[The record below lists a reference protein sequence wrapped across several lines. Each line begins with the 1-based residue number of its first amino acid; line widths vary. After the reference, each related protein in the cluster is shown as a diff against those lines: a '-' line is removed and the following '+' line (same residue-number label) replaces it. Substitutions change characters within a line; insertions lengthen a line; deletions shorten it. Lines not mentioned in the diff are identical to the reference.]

1 MTKKSI
7 IANTKKVNKNEV
19 AIIDAVGNEIVTIEK
34 NAVITPCNA
43 SNAIKVN
50 ETIDFS
56 SLTKS
61 TMNNTELKKWY
72 HANGF
77 EFKSNTN
84 DSSNDVYNTFAT
96 DDRIQLTKK
105 VNHFNL
111 WLTATTATELET
123 ECKKSNVEIF
133 IKPVN
138 DGKRK
143 FKTECDEKVINVFYN
158 LMKSKPVNKMV

>member
-1 MTKKSI
+1 MMKKSI
-7 IANTKKVNKNEV
+7 EKKSTAIVTATKSTETAKVNV
-19 AIIDAVGNEIVTIEK
+19 
-34 NAVITPCNA
+34 
-43 SNAIKVN
+43 
-50 ETIDFS
+50 TIDFS
-56 SLTKS
+56 ILVKS

-72 HANGF
+72 HANDF
-77 EFKSNTN
+77 EFKSNTS

-123 ECKKSNVEIF
+123 ECKKSNVEVF

-143 FKTECDEKVINVFYN
+143 FKTECDEKVMNVFYN

>member
-1 MTKKSI
+1 MKKSI
-7 IANTKKVNKNEV
+7 EKKSTAIVTATKSTAIEKVN
-19 AIIDAVGNEIVTIEK
+19 AT
-34 NAVITPCNA
+34 
-43 SNAIKVN
+43 KVN
-50 ETIDFS
+50 ATKVNATKVNATIDFS
-56 SLTKS
+56 TLVKS

-72 HANGF
+72 HANDF

-96 DDRIQLTKK
+96 NDRIQLTKK

-123 ECKKSNVEIF
+123 ECKKLNVEVF

-143 FKTECDEKVINVFYN
+143 FKCECDENVMNVFYN
-158 LMKSKPVNKMV
+158 LMKSKPCNKMV